1 MDAESLRAEIKK
13 LTKKMKQAAED
24 LEFETAAELRDTI
37 HKLED
42 DLLLLE

>member
-1 MDAESLRAEIKK
+1 MCMKK
-13 LTKKMKQAAED
+13 LTQQMHRAAED
-24 LEFETAAELRDTI
+24 LEFERAAEIRDAL